1 MWRRAPVCR
10 PVREAEARRSAAAVR
25 PAGNPGCRRGDS
37 EYRPRRAAAP
47 VDRADQFD
55 VTGQHATPAL
65 YVIEDIHW
73 IDGVSESMFVD
84 LMSVIPQTHSV
95 VLLTYRP
102 EYRGP
107 LSHLAGAQTVSLVP
121 LSDSETGVLLD
132 ELLGNDPST
141 VAISD
146 LIAGH
151 AAGNPFFAQ
160 EMVHELAERG
170 VLEGERGQYICATD
184 VSEISVPATLQAT
197 IAARIDRLDPRS
209 EADYQRRGGYRIA
222 VYRRL
227 ARRARR

>member
-1 MWRRAPVCR
+1 MGIRDAAAAIPNID
-10 PVREAEARRSAAAVR
+10 PDARR
-25 PAGNPGCRRGDS
+25 RRLTALINS
-37 EYRPRRAAAP
+37 MSLAS
-47 VDRADQFD
+47 
-55 VTGQHATPAL
+55 TTPAL

-73 IDGVSESMFVD
+73 IDSVSESMFVE
-84 LMSVIPQTHSV
+84 LMAVIPQTHSV

-121 LSDSETGVLLD
+121 LSNTETNVLLD
-132 ELLGNDPST
+132 ELLGTDPST
-141 VAISD
+141 IAISD

-160 EMVHELAERG
+160 EMVHELAERR

-197 IAARIDRLDPRS
+197 IAARIDRLDPATKQTINAAAVSDHGSPPTCSPRS
-209 EADYQRRGGYRIA
+209 ALTPRSTTSSAQT
-222 VYRRL
+222 
-227 ARRARR
+227 